1 MWNKYNDVGPQ
12 GTATTLREY
21 TEAVEEFSSSAAEF
35 LSRISLLTKARD
47 AYQRAMAVS
56 AQLRRVLDS
65 GDETLR
71 IAMGQ
76 LEQAINIQPSQV
88 GADKKKVEGV
98 SSEKITAIGDKAN
111 AARA

>member
-12 GTATTLREY
+12 NTANTLTEY

-35 LSRISLLTKARD
+35 LSRISVLTDARG

-56 AQLRRVLDS
+56 SQLRQVLDA

-71 IAMGQ
+71 IAMSQ
-76 LEQAINIQPSQV
+76 LEQAISIQRNQ
-88 GADKKKVEGV
+88 ATAEKKAEAAKVET
-98 SSEKITAIGDKAN
+98 ITGNGGKAD

>member
-12 GTATTLREY
+12 GTANTLTEY
-21 TEAVEEFSSSAAEF
+21 TEAVEEFSSSTAEF
-35 LSRISLLTKARD
+35 LSHIQLLTNARD

-56 AQLRRVLDS
+56 SQLRQVLDT

-71 IAMGQ
+71 IVMGQ
-76 LEQAINIQPSQV
+76 LEQAVNIQLNQAVS
-88 GADKKKVEGV
+88 DTRKVEGV
-98 SSEKITAIGDKAN
+98 KVETITTNGDKAN

>member
-12 GTATTLREY
+12 GTANTLTEY

-76 LEQAINIQPSQV
+76 LEQAINIQPSQ
-88 GADKKKVEGV
+88 ATSDQKKGDALKVETN
-98 SSEKITAIGDKAN
+98 TANGDKAN